1 MLFISHDLDV
11 VEYLCDRI
19 VVLYLG
25 KVMEVAPAKALYET
39 PKHPYTE
46 ALLEASP
53 RPDPEARRGR
63 RLLKAIFRARSIRR
77 RAAFSAPVVRT
88 RCLRAPQPCL
98 HCAKWRRADSRP
110 ASATMFSED
119 AMMNLTTILPET
131 LDVATK
137 GYPLSSPAL
146 PISAIGAQRWSLLA
160 GDLPLPQA
168 VIRDSAL
175 AHNHA
180 WMRDFTAS
188 TGVLLAPHGKT
199 TMAPQIFAQQ
209 LAAGAWGITVANVQ
223 QLGICVRFGVRRIIM
238 ANQLLG
244 AAEVGAVIHLQEAHP
259 DLEFHFLIDSQAQLT
274 SIETCRRIATD
285 VAQAHRAGR
294 ARRCRGAAP
303 ARGRSTRR
311 SASHG
316 PSLQA
321 RPSPC
326 RASNATKGC
335 RSPATRAAT
344 RSWLPRLMQR
354 VHDVALACD
363 REGLFAGRSII
374 LTAGGSAAF
383 DIVARDLP
391 MKLSKPVL
399 TILRSGCYVTHDS
412 GFYNRML
419 EGVKARSGAA
429 WQSRPG
435 LQPALEVWS
444 RAQSCPEPG
453 LAILTMGK
461 RDASFDL
468 EMPIVLQTL
477 PAGNRHCAAAR
488 AGNVED
494 RQHERSAR
502 VFALRCRRRCGPA
515 SG

>member
-1 MLFISHDLDV
+1 
-11 VEYLCDRI
+11 
-19 VVLYLG
+19 
-25 KVMEVAPAKALYET
+25 
-39 PKHPYTE
+39 
-46 ALLEASP
+46 
-53 RPDPEARRGR
+53 
-63 RLLKAIFRARSIRR
+63 
-77 RAAFSAPVVRT
+77 
-88 RCLRAPQPCL
+88 
-98 HCAKWRRADSRP
+98 
-110 ASATMFSED
+110 
-119 AMMNLTTILPET
+119 MMNLTTILSET

-168 VIRDSAL
+168 VICDSAL

-223 QLGICVRFGVRRIIM
+223 QLVICVRFGVRRIIM

-244 AAEVGAVIHLQEAHP
+244 RAEVGVVIHLQEAHP

-274 SIETCRRIATD
+274 SIERVADSQSISRKLTALLELGVAGGRTGARTFDEAVGVARAVAASKTIALSGLECYEGLQITGD
-285 VAQAHRAGR
+285 SGRDAIMVAG
-294 ARRCRGAAP
+294 
-303 ARGRSTRR
+303 
-311 SASHG
+311 
-316 PSLQA
+316 
-321 RPSPC
+321 
-326 RASNATKGC
+326 
-335 RSPATRAAT
+335 
-344 RSWLPRLMQR
+344 LMQR

-419 EGVKARSGAA
+419 EGVKARSGTA

-435 LQPALEVWS
+435 LRPALEVWS

-468 EMPIVLQTL
+468 EMPIVCKRYRPGIDTAPQ
-477 PAGNRHCAAAR
+477 PAPATWKIANMNDQHAYLRFSADDDAAPQVGDLVGCGISHPCTTFDKWR
-488 AGNVED
+488 ALLTVD
-494 RQHERSAR
+494 DDYR
-502 VFALRCRRRCGPA
+502 VTGAIRTFF
-515 SG
+515 

>member
-1 MLFISHDLDV
+1 
-11 VEYLCDRI
+11 
-19 VVLYLG
+19 
-25 KVMEVAPAKALYET
+25 
-39 PKHPYTE
+39 
-46 ALLEASP
+46 
-53 RPDPEARRGR
+53 
-63 RLLKAIFRARSIRR
+63 
-77 RAAFSAPVVRT
+77 
-88 RCLRAPQPCL
+88 
-98 HCAKWRRADSRP
+98 
-110 ASATMFSED
+110 
-119 AMMNLTTILPET
+119 MNLEPILSET
-131 LDVATK
+131 LDAATK

-146 PISAIGAQRWSLLA
+146 PISALGAQRWSVLA
-160 GDLPLPQA
+160 GDLPLPLA

-223 QLGICVRFGVRRIIM
+223 QLGICVRFGVRRVIM

-244 AAEVGAVIHLQEAHP
+244 AAEVGTVIRLREEHP
-259 DLEFHFLIDSQAQLT
+259 DLEFHFLIDSQAQLAA
-274 SIETCRRIATD
+274 IEDIAT
-285 VAQAHRAGR
+285 AAG
-294 ARRCRGAAP
+294 ANSFAAP
-303 ARGRSTRR
+303 VGANSFARAQPMSRKLTALVELGVPEGRTGARTFDEALAVARAVAASKAVALSGLECYEGLQVTGD
-311 SASHG
+311 SARDEIVVDG
-316 PSLQA
+316 
-321 RPSPC
+321 
-326 RASNATKGC
+326 
-335 RSPATRAAT
+335 
-344 RSWLPRLMQR
+344 LMRR

-363 REGLFAGRSII
+363 REGLFAGPAII
-374 LTAGGSAAF
+374 LSAGGSAAF

-391 MKLSKPVL
+391 MQLSKPVL

-444 RAQSCPEPG
+444 RVQSCPEPG

-468 EMPIVLQTL
+468 EMPIASKRYRPGTD
-477 PAGNRHCAAAR
+477 AAPQS
-488 AGNVED
+488 V
-494 RQHERSAR
+494 
-502 VFALRCRRRCGPA
+502 PA
-515 SG
+515 SWTIANMNDQHAYLRFSIEEAPQVGDLVGCGISHPCTTFDKWRALFTVDDDYRVTGAIRTFF

>member
-1 MLFISHDLDV
+1 
-11 VEYLCDRI
+11 
-19 VVLYLG
+19 
-25 KVMEVAPAKALYET
+25 
-39 PKHPYTE
+39 
-46 ALLEASP
+46 
-53 RPDPEARRGR
+53 
-63 RLLKAIFRARSIRR
+63 
-77 RAAFSAPVVRT
+77 
-88 RCLRAPQPCL
+88 
-98 HCAKWRRADSRP
+98 
-110 ASATMFSED
+110 
-119 AMMNLTTILPET
+119 MNLDPILSET
-131 LDVATK
+131 LDAATK

-146 PISAIGAQRWSLLA
+146 PISALGAQRWSVLA
-160 GDLPLPQA
+160 GDLPLPLA

-223 QLGICVRFGVRRIIM
+223 QLGICVRFGVRRVIM

-244 AAEVGAVIHLQEAHP
+244 AAEVGTVIRLREAHP
-259 DLEFHFLIDSQAQLT
+259 DLEFHFLIDSQAQLAA
-274 SIETCRRIATD
+274 IEDIAESVGANSFARAQPLSRKLTALVELGVPEGRTGARTFD
-285 VAQAHRAGR
+285 EALAVARAVAASKAVALSGLECYEGLQVTGDS
-294 ARRCRGAAP
+294 ARDEIVVDG
-303 ARGRSTRR
+303 
-311 SASHG
+311 
-316 PSLQA
+316 
-321 RPSPC
+321 
-326 RASNATKGC
+326 
-335 RSPATRAAT
+335 
-344 RSWLPRLMQR
+344 LMRR

-363 REGLFAGRSII
+363 REGLFAGPAII
-374 LTAGGSAAF
+374 LSAGGSAAF

-444 RAQSCPEPG
+444 RVQSCPEPG

-468 EMPIVLQTL
+468 EMPIASKRYRPGTD
-477 PAGNRHCAAAR
+477 AAPQS
-488 AGNVED
+488 V
-494 RQHERSAR
+494 
-502 VFALRCRRRCGPA
+502 PA
-515 SG
+515 SWKIANMNDQHAYLRFPVDGDTAPQVGDLVGCGISHPCTTFDKWRALFTVDDDYRVTGAIRTFF

>member
-1 MLFISHDLDV
+1 
-11 VEYLCDRI
+11 
-19 VVLYLG
+19 
-25 KVMEVAPAKALYET
+25 
-39 PKHPYTE
+39 
-46 ALLEASP
+46 
-53 RPDPEARRGR
+53 
-63 RLLKAIFRARSIRR
+63 
-77 RAAFSAPVVRT
+77 
-88 RCLRAPQPCL
+88 
-98 HCAKWRRADSRP
+98 
-110 ASATMFSED
+110 
-119 AMMNLTTILPET
+119 MMNLTTILSET

-168 VIRDSAL
+168 VICDSAL

-180 WMRDFTAS
+180 WMRDFTQS

-244 AAEVGAVIHLQEAHP
+244 RAEVGVVIHLQEAHP

-274 SIETCRRIATD
+274 SIERVADSQSMSRKLTALVELGVAGGRTGARTFDEAVGVARAVAASKTIALSGLECYEGLQITGD
-285 VAQAHRAGR
+285 SGRDAIMVAG
-294 ARRCRGAAP
+294 
-303 ARGRSTRR
+303 
-311 SASHG
+311 
-316 PSLQA
+316 
-321 RPSPC
+321 
-326 RASNATKGC
+326 
-335 RSPATRAAT
+335 
-344 RSWLPRLMQR
+344 LMQR

-419 EGVKARSGAA
+419 EGVKARSGTA

-435 LQPALEVWS
+435 LRPALEVWS

-468 EMPIVLQTL
+468 EMPIVCKRYRPGIDTAPQ
-477 PAGNRHCAAAR
+477 PAPATWKIANMNDQHAYLRFSADDDAAPQVGDLVGCGISHPCTTFDKWR
-488 AGNVED
+488 ALLTVD
-494 RQHERSAR
+494 DDYR
-502 VFALRCRRRCGPA
+502 VTGAIRTFF
-515 SG
+515 

>member
-1 MLFISHDLDV
+1 
-11 VEYLCDRI
+11 
-19 VVLYLG
+19 
-25 KVMEVAPAKALYET
+25 
-39 PKHPYTE
+39 
-46 ALLEASP
+46 
-53 RPDPEARRGR
+53 
-63 RLLKAIFRARSIRR
+63 
-77 RAAFSAPVVRT
+77 
-88 RCLRAPQPCL
+88 
-98 HCAKWRRADSRP
+98 
-110 ASATMFSED
+110 
-119 AMMNLTTILPET
+119 MMNLTTILSET

-168 VIRDSAL
+168 VICDSAL

-223 QLGICVRFGVRRIIM
+223 QLVICVRFGVRRIIM

-244 AAEVGAVIHLQEAHP
+244 RAEVGTVIHLLEAHP
-259 DLEFHFLIDSQAQLT
+259 DLEFHFLIDSHAQLT
-274 SIETCRRIATD
+274 SIERVADSQSMSRKLTALLELGVAGGRTGARTFDEAVGVARAVAASKTIALSGLECYEGLQITGD
-285 VAQAHRAGR
+285 SGRDAIMVAG
-294 ARRCRGAAP
+294 
-303 ARGRSTRR
+303 
-311 SASHG
+311 
-316 PSLQA
+316 
-321 RPSPC
+321 
-326 RASNATKGC
+326 
-335 RSPATRAAT
+335 
-344 RSWLPRLMQR
+344 LMQR

-419 EGVKARSGAA
+419 EGVKARSGTA

-435 LQPALEVWS
+435 LRPALEVWS

-468 EMPIVLQTL
+468 EMPIVCKRYRPGIDTAPQ
-477 PAGNRHCAAAR
+477 PAPATWKIANMNDQHAYLRFSADDDAAPQVGDLVGCGISHPCTTFDKWR
-488 AGNVED
+488 ALLTVD
-494 RQHERSAR
+494 DDYR
-502 VFALRCRRRCGPA
+502 VTGAIRTFF
-515 SG
+515 

>member
-1 MLFISHDLDV
+1 
-11 VEYLCDRI
+11 
-19 VVLYLG
+19 
-25 KVMEVAPAKALYET
+25 
-39 PKHPYTE
+39 
-46 ALLEASP
+46 
-53 RPDPEARRGR
+53 
-63 RLLKAIFRARSIRR
+63 
-77 RAAFSAPVVRT
+77 
-88 RCLRAPQPCL
+88 
-98 HCAKWRRADSRP
+98 
-110 ASATMFSED
+110 
-119 AMMNLTTILPET
+119 MMNLTTILSET

-168 VIRDSAL
+168 VICDSAL

-180 WMRDFTAS
+180 WMRDFTQS

-223 QLGICVRFGVRRIIM
+223 QLVICVRFGVRRIIM

-244 AAEVGAVIHLQEAHP
+244 RAEVGTVIHLLEAHP
-259 DLEFHFLIDSQAQLT
+259 DLEFHFLIDSHAQLT
-274 SIETCRRIATD
+274 SIERVADSQSMSRKLTALVELGVAGGRTGARTFDEAVGVARVVAASKTIALSGLECYEGLQITGD
-285 VAQAHRAGR
+285 SGRDAIMVAG
-294 ARRCRGAAP
+294 
-303 ARGRSTRR
+303 
-311 SASHG
+311 
-316 PSLQA
+316 
-321 RPSPC
+321 
-326 RASNATKGC
+326 
-335 RSPATRAAT
+335 
-344 RSWLPRLMQR
+344 LMQR

-419 EGVKARSGAA
+419 EGVKARSGTA

-435 LQPALEVWS
+435 LRPALEVWS

-468 EMPIVLQTL
+468 EMPIVCKRYRPGIDTAPQ
-477 PAGNRHCAAAR
+477 PAPATWKIANMNDQHAYLRFSADDDAAPQVGDLVGCGISHPCTTFDKWR
-488 AGNVED
+488 ALFTVD
-494 RQHERSAR
+494 DDYR
-502 VFALRCRRRCGPA
+502 VTGAIRTFF
-515 SG
+515 

>member
-1 MLFISHDLDV
+1 M
-11 VEYLCDRI
+11 
-19 VVLYLG
+19 
-25 KVMEVAPAKALYET
+25 
-39 PKHPYTE
+39 PKQ
-46 ALLEASP
+46 S
-53 RPDPEARRGR
+53 
-63 RLLKAIFRARSIRR
+63 
-77 RAAFSAPVVRT
+77 T
-88 RCLRAPQPCL
+88 R
-98 HCAKWRRADSRP
+98 
-110 ASATMFSED
+110 
-119 AMMNLTTILPET
+119 
-131 LDVATK
+131 ATK

-146 PISAIGAQRWSLLA
+146 PISAIGAQRWSLLS

-223 QLGICVRFGVRRIIM
+223 QLVICVRFGVRRIIM

-244 AAEVGAVIHLQEAHP
+244 RAEVGAVIHLQEAHP

-274 SIETCRRIATD
+274 SIERVADSQSMSRKLTALVELGVAGGRTGARTFDEAVGVARVVAASKTIALSGLECYEGLQITGD
-285 VAQAHRAGR
+285 SGRDEIMVAG
-294 ARRCRGAAP
+294 
-303 ARGRSTRR
+303 
-311 SASHG
+311 
-316 PSLQA
+316 
-321 RPSPC
+321 
-326 RASNATKGC
+326 
-335 RSPATRAAT
+335 
-344 RSWLPRLMQR
+344 LMQR

-419 EGVKARSGAA
+419 EGVKARSGTA

-435 LQPALEVWS
+435 LRPALEVWS

-468 EMPIVLQTL
+468 EMPIVRKRYRPGIDAAPQ
-477 PAGNRHCAAAR
+477 PAPATWKIANMNDQHAYLRFSADDDAAPQVGDLVGCGISHPCTTFDKWR
-488 AGNVED
+488 ALFTVD
-494 RQHERSAR
+494 DDYR
-502 VFALRCRRRCGPA
+502 VTGAIRTFF
-515 SG
+515 

>member
-1 MLFISHDLDV
+1 
-11 VEYLCDRI
+11 
-19 VVLYLG
+19 
-25 KVMEVAPAKALYET
+25 
-39 PKHPYTE
+39 
-46 ALLEASP
+46 
-53 RPDPEARRGR
+53 
-63 RLLKAIFRARSIRR
+63 
-77 RAAFSAPVVRT
+77 
-88 RCLRAPQPCL
+88 
-98 HCAKWRRADSRP
+98 
-110 ASATMFSED
+110 
-119 AMMNLTTILPET
+119 MNLDSILSET
-131 LDVATK
+131 LDASTK
-137 GYPLSSPAL
+137 GYPQSAPPL
-146 PISAIGAQRWSLLA
+146 PISALSAQRWSVLA
-160 GDLPLPQA
+160 GDLPLPLA

-223 QLGICVRFGVRRIIM
+223 QLAICVRFGVRRVIM

-244 AAEVGAVIHLQEAHP
+244 AVEVGTVIRLREEHP
-259 DLEFHFLIDSQAQLT
+259 DLEFHFLIDSKAQLAAIENVAASDAGGRMNSALQVVDPNS
-274 SIETCRRIATD
+274 SITPVGVNSFARAQPMARKLTALVELGVPEGRTGARTFDEALA
-285 VAQAHRAGR
+285 VARAVAASKAVALSGIECYEGLQVTGDS
-294 ARRCRGAAP
+294 ARDQIVVDG
-303 ARGRSTRR
+303 
-311 SASHG
+311 
-316 PSLQA
+316 
-321 RPSPC
+321 
-326 RASNATKGC
+326 
-335 RSPATRAAT
+335 
-344 RSWLPRLMQR
+344 LMQR

-363 REGLFAGRSII
+363 REGIFAGPPII
-374 LTAGGSAAF
+374 LSAGGSAAF

-444 RAQSCPEPG
+444 RVQSCPEPG

-468 EMPIVLQTL
+468 EMPIASKRYRPGTD
-477 PAGNRHCAAAR
+477 AAPQS
-488 AGNVED
+488 V
-494 RQHERSAR
+494 
-502 VFALRCRRRCGPA
+502 PA
-515 SG
+515 SWKIANMNDQHAYLRSSIDDSPQVGDLVGCGISHPCTTFDKWRALFTVDDDYRVTGAIRTFF

>member
-1 MLFISHDLDV
+1 
-11 VEYLCDRI
+11 
-19 VVLYLG
+19 
-25 KVMEVAPAKALYET
+25 
-39 PKHPYTE
+39 
-46 ALLEASP
+46 
-53 RPDPEARRGR
+53 
-63 RLLKAIFRARSIRR
+63 
-77 RAAFSAPVVRT
+77 
-88 RCLRAPQPCL
+88 
-98 HCAKWRRADSRP
+98 
-110 ASATMFSED
+110 
-119 AMMNLTTILPET
+119 MMNLTTILSET

-168 VIRDSAL
+168 VICDSAL

-223 QLGICVRFGVRRIIM
+223 QLVICVRFGVRRIIM

-244 AAEVGAVIHLQEAHP
+244 RAEVGTVIHLLEAHP
-259 DLEFHFLIDSQAQLT
+259 DLEFHFLIDSHAQLT
-274 SIETCRRIATD
+274 SIERVADSQSMSPKLTALLELGVAGGRTGARTFDEAVGVARVVAASKTIALSGLECYEGLQITGD
-285 VAQAHRAGR
+285 SGRDAIMVAG
-294 ARRCRGAAP
+294 
-303 ARGRSTRR
+303 
-311 SASHG
+311 
-316 PSLQA
+316 
-321 RPSPC
+321 
-326 RASNATKGC
+326 
-335 RSPATRAAT
+335 
-344 RSWLPRLMQR
+344 LMQR

-419 EGVKARSGAA
+419 EGVKARSGTA

-435 LQPALEVWS
+435 LRPALEVWS

-468 EMPIVLQTL
+468 EMPIVRKRYRPGIDTAPQ
-477 PAGNRHCAAAR
+477 PAPATWKIANMNDQHAYLRFSADDDAAPQVGDLVGCGISHPCTTFDKWR
-488 AGNVED
+488 ALLTVD
-494 RQHERSAR
+494 DDYR
-502 VFALRCRRRCGPA
+502 VTGAIRTFF
-515 SG
+515 

>member
-1 MLFISHDLDV
+1 
-11 VEYLCDRI
+11 
-19 VVLYLG
+19 
-25 KVMEVAPAKALYET
+25 
-39 PKHPYTE
+39 
-46 ALLEASP
+46 
-53 RPDPEARRGR
+53 
-63 RLLKAIFRARSIRR
+63 
-77 RAAFSAPVVRT
+77 
-88 RCLRAPQPCL
+88 
-98 HCAKWRRADSRP
+98 
-110 ASATMFSED
+110 
-119 AMMNLTTILPET
+119 MNLDPILSET
-131 LDVATK
+131 LDAATK

-146 PISAIGAQRWSLLA
+146 PISALGAQRWSVLA
-160 GDLPLPQA
+160 GDLPLPLA

-223 QLGICVRFGVRRIIM
+223 QLGICVRFGVRRVIM

-244 AAEVGAVIHLQEAHP
+244 AAEVGTVIRLREEHP
-259 DLEFHFLIDSQAQLT
+259 DLEFHFLVDSQAQLAA
-274 SIETCRRIATD
+274 IEDIATSVGANSFARAQPLSRKLTALVELGVPEGRTGARTFD
-285 VAQAHRAGR
+285 EALAVARAVAASKAVALSGLECYEGLQVTGDSGR
-294 ARRCRGAAP
+294 DQIVVAGLMRR
-303 ARGRSTRR
+303 
-311 SASHG
+311 
-316 PSLQA
+316 L
-321 RPSPC
+321 
-326 RASNATKGC
+326 
-335 RSPATRAAT
+335 
-344 RSWLPRLMQR
+344 
-354 VHDVALACD
+354 HDVALACD
-363 REGLFAGRSII
+363 REGLFAGPAII

-391 MKLSKPVL
+391 MQLSKPVL

-444 RAQSCPEPG
+444 RVQSCPEPG

-468 EMPIVLQTL
+468 EMPIASKRYRPGTD
-477 PAGNRHCAAAR
+477 AAPQS
-488 AGNVED
+488 V
-494 RQHERSAR
+494 
-502 VFALRCRRRCGPA
+502 PA
-515 SG
+515 SWKIANMNDQHAYLRFPIDADIAPQVGDLVGCGISHPCTTFDKWRALFTVDDDYRVTGAIRTFF